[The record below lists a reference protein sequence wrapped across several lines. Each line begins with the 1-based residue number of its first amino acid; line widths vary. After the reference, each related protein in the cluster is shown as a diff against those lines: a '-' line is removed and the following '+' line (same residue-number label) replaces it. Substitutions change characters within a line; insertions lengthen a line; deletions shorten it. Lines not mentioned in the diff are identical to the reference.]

1 MSVLDQASLVL
12 IPSGYKAS
20 KLYSVVPTSGAGD
33 LSFSRSTTATR
44 INESGLIE
52 SVGVNVPRI
61 DFTGGGCGKALLE
74 PQRTNNLAYSNDF
87 TNAAYIKDAGVTIG
101 STSEVSPSGDSD
113 ASRIDVT
120 NSGRIYNNTTSN
132 TWSSSVFLK
141 AGTFSYFELAGQK
154 IDLVLG
160 TIVGDSNTIKNYG
173 NGWYRCSIQV
183 TTTRPFQVIAYPNS
197 SYSSH
202 TDSGNYYMAFAQEE
216 LGSYPTSY
224 IPTAGSAVTRTQDL
238 SSTTGLSSVI
248 NSVEGVFYIK
258 MAAISA
264 STNDTIKI
272 TISDG
277 SNNNSLTL
285 SYNNSGRLDVN
296 LMVGGVFSFIFNYAS
311 ITSEDVNSIAVRW
324 KANDFSLW
332 VNGVSV
338 LTDTSGSVASADTF
352 DRLNFSNPNSASDFF
367 YGKISDLVLA
377 EYLTDTQM
385 AELTTL

>member
-33 LSFSRSTTATR
+33 LSFSRSTQATR

-224 IPTAGSAVTRTQDL
+224 IPTAGSTVTRTADL
-238 SSTTGLSSVI
+238 STTSGLSSVI
-248 NSVEGVFYIK
+248 NSVEGVLYYKCQSLFDDLTNRI
-258 MAAISA
+258 IS
-264 STNDTIKI
+264 
-272 TISDG
+272 ISDG
-277 SNNNSLTL
+277 TANNSIIIKYSSTTQTILA
-285 SYNNSGRLDVN
+285 SVI
-296 LMVGGVFSFIFNYAS
+296 VGSVAQCSMTYAVTDTTA
-311 ITSEDVNSIAVRW
+311 IHGIAIRY

-332 VNGVSV
+332 VDAVERD
-338 LTDTSGSVASADTF
+338 TDTSGSTFSAATLDTF
-352 DRLNFSNPNSASDFF
+352 SCDNGAGGSPL

-385 AELTTL
+385 AALTTI

>member
-33 LSFSRSTTATR
+33 LSFSRSTQATR

-224 IPTAGSAVTRTQDL
+224 IPTAGSTVTRTADL
-238 SSTTGLSSVI
+238 STTSGLSSVI
-248 NSVEGVFYIK
+248 NSVEGVLYYKCQSLFDDLTNRI
-258 MAAISA
+258 IS
-264 STNDTIKI
+264 
-272 TISDG
+272 ISDG
-277 SNNNSLTL
+277 TANNSIIIKYSSTTQTILA
-285 SYNNSGRLDVN
+285 SVI
-296 LMVGGVFSFIFNYAS
+296 VGSVAQCSMTYAVTGTTA
-311 ITSEDVNSIAVRW
+311 IHGIAIRY

-332 VNGVSV
+332 VDAVERD
-338 LTDTSGSVASADTF
+338 TDTSGSTFSAATLDTF
-352 DRLNFSNPNSASDFF
+352 SCDNGAGGSPL

-385 AELTTL
+385 AALTTL